1 MAERGASEVLAGIAL
16 VRTHAARGGL
26 RRRGRVAGVAALRGV
41 SLALHA
47 GEILGVVGHSGAG
60 KSTLARVLTL
70 LEPPDAGEVRFGGER
85 VDTLSEGER
94 RWFRR
99 SVQIVFQDPGSTL
112 DPLQRV
118 RAAIAEP
125 LDVHGLHR
133 GAGREARI
141 AELLAAVGLA
151 GDGGL
156 LARFPRE
163 LSGGERQRVAI
174 ARALACEPSALV
186 LDEPVSA
193 LDVSVRNQ
201 VLNVLVDLRER
212 LGLAI
217 LLIAHDLA
225 LVAEVCDRM
234 AVMLAGRVIETGPA
248 DQVFAHP
255 LHPHTRFLVRCAL
268 GEDPGD
274 GGGASGSGDLA
285 APTVACPLLGACA
298 AAGRPCAAAPG
309 LFEHDDGRRVACYFP
324 CGP

>member
-1 MAERGASEVLAGIAL
+1 MLEPGSPVVLAGRNL
-16 VRTHAARGGL
+16 VRAHGARGGL
-26 RRRGRVAGVAALRGV
+26 RRRGRGAGVAALRGV

-47 GEILGVVGHSGAG
+47 GEILGVVGQSGAG

-70 LEPPDAGEVRFGGER
+70 LERPDAGEVRFGDER
-85 VDTLSEGER
+85 VDHLPDAAR
-94 RWFRR
+94 RRFRR

-118 RAAIAEP
+118 LGAIAEP

-133 GAGREARI
+133 GTGRAARV
-141 AELLAAVGLA
+141 ADLLAAVGLA
-151 GDGGL
+151 GDGDL
-156 LARFPRE
+156 LARYPRE

-174 ARALACEPSALV
+174 ARALACEPCALV

-225 LVAEVCDRM
+225 LVTDVCDRV
-234 AVMLAGRVIETGPA
+234 AVMLAGRVVEVGPA
-248 DQVFAHP
+248 EDVVARP
-255 LHPHTRFLVRCAL
+255 LHPHTRFLVACSL
-268 GEDPGD
+268 GEDPG
-274 GGGASGSGDLA
+274 GAGRAETGSA
-285 APTVACPLLGACA
+285 VPAPACPLLGACE
-298 AAGRPCAAAPG
+298 AAGPPCAVEPG
-309 LFEHDDGRRVACYFP
+309 LLEHGDGRRVACYFP